1 MEYLIGV
8 DIGTSTTKTI
18 MIDANGGIISSASYK
33 YPMYQPRNGWAEQ
46 DPEDWK
52 KAVISTVREVVKKSG
67 AAKEEVK
74 GIGLSGQMH
83 GLVMLDDSGN
93 LLGRSIIWCDQ
104 RTGKQVEEMLKL
116 LPVSKWMEIT
126 ANPPLAAWTA
136 AKILWTRENEPDKYE
151 KCKHILLPKDY
162 IRYVLTGELATDV
175 SDASGMQ
182 LLDVKNRCWS
192 DEILEKLNIDKSLL
206 GKVYESQDI
215 TGNILPEI
223 ADACGIS
230 TKTIVAAGAS
240 DNASAALG
248 TGVVREGEAFTSM
261 GTSAIVYTHLDKFT
275 QIPEGSLHVCCCA
288 VPGCWHTM
296 GGPQAAGLSL
306 EWFKD
311 NFCHN
316 YIEEAK
322 KSGTDVY
329 KLIDDRTADIPIG
342 SDKLI
347 YLPYLM
353 GERTP
358 HMNPYC
364 RGSFIGLNAVH
375 TQANMLRAIME
386 GVTYSLADCNDI
398 LKKLGVNVHSM
409 RVCGGG
415 SKSPVW
421 KNIMAALYRC
431 NIKTLKQE
439 EGPAYGAAILAGVAM
454 GAFSSIQEACDN
466 FIKEDKVIYCN
477 DEEAALYEKYHQLY
491 DKLYQDLKEDF
502 GLLADIR

>member
-1 MEYLIGV
+1 
-8 DIGTSTTKTI
+8 
-18 MIDANGGIISSASYK
+18 
-33 YPMYQPRNGWAEQ
+33 
-46 DPEDWK
+46 
-52 KAVISTVREVVKKSG
+52 
-67 AAKEEVK
+67 
-74 GIGLSGQMH
+74 
-83 GLVMLDDSGN
+83 
-93 LLGRSIIWCDQ
+93 
-104 RTGKQVEEMLKL
+104 
-116 LPVSKWMEIT
+116 
-126 ANPPLAAWTA
+126 
-136 AKILWTRENEPDKYE
+136 
-151 KCKHILLPKDY
+151 
-162 IRYVLTGELATDV
+162 V

-192 DEILEKLNIDKSLL
+192 DEILDKLNIDKSLL

-248 TGVVREGEAFTSM
+248 TGVVRECEAFTSM

-439 EGPAYGAAILAGVAM
+439 EGPAYGVAILAGVAI
-454 GAFSSIQEACDN
+454 GAFPSIQEACEN
-466 FIKEDKVIYCN
+466 FIKEDKVIYFN
-477 DEEAALYEKYHQLY
+477 EEEAALYEKYHELY